1 MTEKYFISRNPRISG
16 IHTVHRQ
23 GCPFLPAPEKRILLG
38 VFESSQEAVKKGSG
52 YFRSPVGCPF
62 CLKEY
67 NEIKKPAFIE
77 GATNQD
83 LISSSR
89 VKATW
94 ESLLFCSV
102 S

>member
-1 MTEKYFISRNPRISG
+1 MTEKYFISRDPRINV

-23 GCPFLPAPEKRILLG
+23 GCPFLPTSEKRILLG
-38 VFESSQEAVKKGSG
+38 VFGSSQDAVKKGSG
-52 YFRSPVGCPF
+52 YFRSPAGCPF

-67 NEIKKPAFIE
+67 NEKKKPAFIE
-77 GATNQD
+77 GAANQD
-83 LISSSR
+83 FISSSR
-89 VKATW
+89 VKTTW